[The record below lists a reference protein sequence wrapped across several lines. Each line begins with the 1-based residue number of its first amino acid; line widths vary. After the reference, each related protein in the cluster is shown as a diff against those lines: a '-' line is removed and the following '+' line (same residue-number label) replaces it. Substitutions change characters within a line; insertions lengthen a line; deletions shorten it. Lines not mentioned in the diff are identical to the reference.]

1 MGALLSLGLS
11 LAARERDVEKENQ
24 VERDLAK
31 AVEAAKAREAL
42 TLHKKGMGLPV
53 KTVVRVLTK

>member
-24 VERDLAK
+24 VEKDLVKVA
-31 AVEAAKAREAL
+31 AAAKARQASI
-42 TLHKKGMGLPV
+42 LHNKGMGLPV